1 MARTIYVKGNI
12 LVKTEDYKYNTGD
25 GCLFPIPEGADV
37 IIPST
42 IVDGSPCLIIDN
54 NFPYSI
60 FNTYRATGGFS
71 SMVNTSYYY
80 NSDAN
85 EVYHNYQ
92 ERKAEILNM
101 LDNLEHI
108 QLENRSFLYKLMM
121 GNAITILDSF
131 VRDIIVSKITSSEEF
146 FNSYYSTFYRDLNE
160 VRKAKFDQM
169 DRGTQERSIIKE
181 LYEDNYSSAKKIN
194 GIIISV
200 FGCPNVVCSGTNIG
214 NYIKERHEIY
224 HKNSRKKDGSY
235 KKYNSNDV
243 KKAIIED
250 EKVINNIMNLV

>member
-131 VRDIIVSKITSSEEF
+131 VRDIIVSNITSSEEN
-146 FNSYYSTFYRDLNE
+146 FNSYYSTLKEER
-160 VRKAKFDQM
+160 RAKFDLM
-169 DRGTQERSIIKE
+169 NRGTLERSIIKE

-200 FGCPNVVCSGTNIG
+200 FGCPDAVCSGTNIG
-214 NYIKERHEIY
+214 KYIQERHEIY